1 MLKMRKLQ
9 LRNAKLELLTENKVS
24 FIGEL
29 KGYIQRW
36 SMTIIDID
44 RYYDLLQLDKD
55 SIYNIWLVDDSY
67 RFIVKE

>member
-1 MLKMRKLQ
+1 MKKLK

-36 SMTIIDID
+36 SMTITDID

-55 SIYNIWLVDDSY
+55 SIYNIWLEDDLY
-67 RFIVKE
+67 RFILQE

>member
-1 MLKMRKLQ
+1 MRKLQ

-36 SMTIIDID
+36 SMTIVDID

-55 SIYNIWLVDDSY
+55 SIYNIWLEDDSY

>member
-1 MLKMRKLQ
+1 MRKLK

-24 FIGEL
+24 FTGEL

-55 SIYNIWLVDDSY
+55 SIYNIWLEDGSY
-67 RFIVKE
+67 RFIIKE

>member
-1 MLKMRKLQ
+1 MRKLK
-9 LRNAKLELLTENKVS
+9 LKNAKMELLTENKVV

-36 SMTIIDID
+36 SMTITDIN

-55 SIYNIWLVDDSY
+55 GVYNIWLQDDTF
-67 RFIVKE
+67 RFIAKN